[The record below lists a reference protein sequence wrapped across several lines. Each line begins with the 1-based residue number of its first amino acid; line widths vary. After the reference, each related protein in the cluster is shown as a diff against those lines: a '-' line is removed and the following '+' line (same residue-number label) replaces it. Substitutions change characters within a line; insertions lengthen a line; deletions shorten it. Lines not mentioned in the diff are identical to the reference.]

1 MPAYL
6 RIILMSI
13 MAAGFLFGF
22 LDILIPLNFERL
34 HVFLFNMTV
43 GGFVI
48 LHYTR
53 GEGRPSA
60 GLLVYLALGAVYA
73 VLAFFNRYGIALAA
87 AVPMWAIVEKT
98 RTGRFSFF
106 PKNFFRNDAPVER
119 KFHEAALLC
128 LSLSFVFSTVV
139 VMNTEFFH
147 WFTLD
152 KLKPDVFFLGF
163 SFPVSLITM
172 SVMFRYIGPD
182 RPALHRLI
190 ENGIFW
196 TINIGVIIFFVFIIF
211 GLFAAEVAAA
221 SVLFVAVI
229 FLFVYFLKYG
239 AGLKQKHFLI
249 SGMVF
254 LLFTAFTGLL
264 YIPAKAMGMPPLPE
278 LLLKSHA
285 YISLYGWNL
294 SGLFV
299 ITRREDFPFG
309 MNSWK
314 MILLHWTVIV
324 LAPAGKYVPAAVPFI
339 CAAFIVLLYRYFF
352 AREKD

>member
-22 LDILIPLNFERL
+22 LDIVIPLNFERL

-60 GLLVYLALGAVYA
+60 GLLLYLALGAVYA
-73 VLAFFNRYGIALAA
+73 VLAFFNHYGIALAA
-87 AVPMWAIVEKT
+87 AVPMWAIVEKI

-139 VMNTEFFH
+139 VMNAEFFH
-147 WFTLD
+147 WFSLD

-172 SVMFRYIGPD
+172 SFMFHFIEPSRN
-182 RPALHRLI
+182 AARLVL
-190 ENGIFW
+190 ENAIFW
-196 TINIGVIIFFVFIIF
+196 IINLGVIVFFVFIIF
-211 GLFAAEVAAA
+211 GLFAAEVASA
-221 SVLFVAVI
+221 SVLFAAVI
-229 FLFVYFLKYG
+229 VLFVYFLKYG
-239 AGLKQKHFLI
+239 AGLRQKHFLI

-264 YIPAKAMGMPPLPE
+264 YIPAKAMGMTPLPE

-299 ITRREDFPFG
+299 IIRREDFPVG
-309 MNSWK
+309 TNALK
-314 MILLHWTVIV
+314 MILLHWTVIM
-324 LAPAGKYVPAAVPFI
+324 LAPAGKYIPAAVPFI